1 MLGNEM
7 FKFPEGVVSR
17 WASYENPD
25 GAKAREERKEM
36 AEKGLPGLH

>member
-7 FKFPEGVVSR
+7 FKFPEGVMR
-17 WASYENPD
+17 IQMEQ
-25 GAKAREERKEM
+25 KAREERKEM